1 MVPLNRWI
9 LAELPGTK
17 MIGLIGG
24 FFDPFGNSKGLL
36 CEEKSLVKKRMSCR
50 NSFFNMFPLYH
61 F

>member
-36 CEEKSLVKKRMSCR
+36 CEENYLAKKRMSC
-50 NSFFNMFPLYH
+50 
-61 F
+61 

>member
-24 FFDPFGNSKGLL
+24 FFDPLGNSKGFLR
-36 CEEKSLVKKRMSCR
+36 EENSLAKKRMIC
-50 NSFFNMFPLYH
+50 
-61 F
+61 

>member
-24 FFDPFGNSKGLL
+24 FFRPFLGIERA
-36 CEEKSLVKKRMSCR
+36 CCAKKTILQR
-50 NSFFNMFPLYH
+50 NE
-61 F
+61 

>member
-1 MVPLNRWI
+1 MVPLNRCI

-36 CEEKSLVKKRMSCR
+36 CEENNLAKKRMTC
-50 NSFFNMFPLYH
+50 
-61 F
+61 

>member
-36 CEEKSLVKKRMSCR
+36 WEEKNLVKKRMTC
-50 NSFFNMFPLYH
+50 
-61 F
+61 